1 MKRPL
6 LFLLTL
12 LAAAGCSKSA
22 GTRLVGVWEAS
33 LGDMFEAAA
42 AKGRRGDPEKIA
54 DMSIT
59 AEFEADGTFSFTHR
73 TNNLERIETGTWEA
87 SRDEVGR
94 LKIKLITR
102 IDGRIET
109 KEGAVIFEDDD
120 HCKVMPVRSS
130 DPPLVLKRKK

>member
-1 MKRPL
+1 MRRPL
-6 LFLLTL
+6 LFLVTL

-22 GTRLVGVWEAS
+22 GTRLVGVWVAS
-33 LGDMFEAAA
+33 LDDMVEAAA
-42 AKGRRGDPEKIA
+42 AKGRRVDPEKIA

-73 TNNLERIETGTWEA
+73 TNNLERIEAGTWEA

-102 IDGRIET
+102 IDGRIDT
-109 KEGAVIFEDDD
+109 KEGVVIFENEDN
-120 HCKVMPVRSS
+120 CRVMPVRSN
-130 DPPLVLKRKK
+130 DPPLILKRKK

>member
-1 MKRPL
+1 MRRPL
-6 LFLLTL
+6 LFLVTL

-22 GTRLVGVWEAS
+22 GTRLVGVWVAS
-33 LGDMFEAAA
+33 LDDMVEAAA
-42 AKGRRGDPEKIA
+42 AKGRRVDPEKIA

-102 IDGRIET
+102 IDGRIDT
-109 KEGAVIFEDDD
+109 KEGVVIFENEDN
-120 HCKVMPVRSS
+120 CRVMPVRSN
-130 DPPLVLKRKK
+130 DPPLILKRKK